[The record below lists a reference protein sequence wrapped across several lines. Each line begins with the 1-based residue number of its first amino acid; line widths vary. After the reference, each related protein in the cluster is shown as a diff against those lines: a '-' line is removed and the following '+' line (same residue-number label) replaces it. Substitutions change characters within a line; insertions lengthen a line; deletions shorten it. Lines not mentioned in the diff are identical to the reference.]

1 MQMTSKI
8 KKQNLWK
15 ISSKMSTYF
24 QDESSIEKD
33 KKMWRIIVRRWEK
46 ARIRGYEQLHNGTH
60 IFGVYRTDWKFT
72 YITRK
77 RKKKEDFWVF
87 LKYVRKKDDKKRIVM
102 IVDNAMIHR
111 NKEILNWC
119 KENYIVLVYMP
130 PYSPDLN
137 KIEFQWKSIKKMFW
151 KIQWNY
157 NNIKKAVRVTI
168 IRVRKNM
175 KEINLEKMIYS

>member
-1 MQMTSKI
+1 
-8 KKQNLWK
+8 
-15 ISSKMSTYF
+15 
-24 QDESSIEKD
+24 
-33 KKMWRIIVRRWEK
+33 
-46 ARIRGYEQLHNGTH
+46 
-60 IFGVYRTDWKFT
+60 
-72 YITRK
+72 
-77 RKKKEDFWVF
+77 
-87 LKYVRKKDDKKRIVM
+87 M

-157 NNIKKAVRVTI
+157 NNIKKAVRVAI

-175 KEINLEKMIYS
+175 KEIDLEKLIYS